1 MLPLPAGER
10 GGERAYRLGHIPII
24 DELAAIAAL
33 GVVVTLIL
41 SRLQLPAVAGLL
53 FAGAL
58 AGPAAFGLVTS
69 IDAIEVLAEL
79 GVVLLLFTIGLEF
92 SLSRLQTIFRQVA
105 LGGLLQVGLT
115 TLAVAL
121 GAVALGE
128 PIGRAVFLGFVFAL
142 SSTAIVLRALTERRE
157 LDAPH
162 GRFIVGTLIFQDL
175 CVVPMVLIVPLLGS
189 ASGDGPSPWS
199 GIAIALG
206 KAAVVIVLT
215 IVIARQA
222 VPRLLRWVD
231 RARSRETFLLAI
243 LALCLGT
250 AWLTSL
256 AGLSLALGAFLG
268 GMAIADTEFGHR
280 AMGDVMPLR
289 DTFVSVFFVSLGML
303 FDVRVVMAQPLL
315 VLGLTVAFVFGKGL
329 LATVAAL
336 VMRFPAR
343 VAWLAGVG
351 LAQFGEFGFVLAQLG
366 RQSGVIDAAG
376 LAPVLSAGI
385 VSMFLTPLLVR
396 AAPHVTAG
404 EKLLAPLMK
413 LLGVRSI
420 DEADATP
427 GETPTGHVVLV
438 GYGLSGQLIAKALE
452 ACGVKYIALELNADT
467 VRKARASGAPVY
479 YGDATSPEALE
490 HAHLAQARA
499 LVLVMNDPS
508 AVQRVLTSAT
518 RVAPNVPVLLRARYL
533 AEKPAL
539 LALGA
544 HDVVAEEVEG
554 GLEMLSRVLR
564 WLETPRNLIEKQLR
578 AARVDTQTS
587 ERKVTVPRRTLG
599 EMQALADLKLERVL
613 IEAGSPG
620 AGKSAVELDLR
631 KQTGALMIAVQR
643 GLALLDQP
651 DPHARWEPGD
661 VVFLAG
667 SGDAIRKA
675 TGLLTEP
682 PKAPEPLVKED
693 EVPSQ

>member
-1 MLPLPAGER
+1 M
-10 GGERAYRLGHIPII
+10 GHIPII

-69 IDAIEVLAEL
+69 LDAIEVLAEL

-115 TLAVAL
+115 TLAVAA
-121 GAVALGE
+121 GATALGQ
-128 PIGRAVFLGFVFAL
+128 PPGRAVFFGFVFAL

-189 ASGDGPSPWS
+189 SSSMGGAAS
-199 GIAIALG
+199 GIALALA
-206 KAAVVIVLT
+206 KAAAVIVLT
-215 IVIARQA
+215 VVVARQV

-231 RARSRETFLLAI
+231 RARSREVFLLAV

-250 AWLTSL
+250 AWLTSY

-289 DTFVSVFFVSLGML
+289 DAFVSIFFVSLGML

-366 RQSGVIDAAG
+366 RQSGVVDAAG

-385 VSMFLTPLLVR
+385 ISMFFTPLLVR
-396 AAPHVTAG
+396 VAPHVTAG

-420 DEADATP
+420 DEVDATP
-427 GETPTGHVVLV
+427 GEMPSGHVVLV
-438 GYGLSGQLIAKALE
+438 GYGLSGQLIARALE
-452 ACGVKYIALELNADT
+452 ACGVKYVALELNADT
-467 VRKARASGAPVY
+467 VRKARASGATVY

-490 HAHLAQARA
+490 HAHLAQAKA

-508 AVQRVLTSAT
+508 AVQRVLTSAQ
-518 RVAPNVPVLLRARYL
+518 RVAPKVPVLLRARYL
-533 AEKPAL
+533 AETPGL

-544 HDVVAEEVEG
+544 QDVVAEEVEG

-564 WLETPRNLIEKQLR
+564 WLETPRNLIEKR
-578 AARVDTQTS
+578 MREAREATQTS

-599 EMQALADLKLERVL
+599 EMQALADLKLERVS
-613 IEAGSPG
+613 IEAGSPA

-631 KQTGALMIAVQR
+631 NQTGALMIAVQR
-643 GLALLDQP
+643 GLALLEQP
-651 DPHARWEPGD
+651 DPHVRWEPGD

-667 SGDAIRKA
+667 TGESIRKA
-675 TGLLTEP
+675 NRLLTEAVVGLP
-682 PKAPEPLVKED
+682 VRSD
-693 EVPSQ
+693 GDQ

>member
-1 MLPLPAGER
+1 MI
-10 GGERAYRLGHIPII
+10 HIPII

-33 GVVVTLIL
+33 GVAVTLIL
-41 SRLQLPAVAGLL
+41 ARLQLPAVAGLL
-53 FAGAL
+53 LAGAL
-58 AGPAAFGLVTS
+58 AGPAGFGLVTS
-69 IDAIEVLAEL
+69 RDAIDVLAEL

-92 SLSRLQTIFRQVA
+92 SLSRLSTIFRQVA
-105 LGGLLQVGLT
+105 LGGLLQVGIT
-115 TLAVAL
+115 TAAVAI
-121 GAVALGE
+121 GAAALGQ
-128 PIGRAVFLGFVFAL
+128 PPGRALFFGFVFAL

-189 ASGDGPSPWS
+189 SSSVSGAAT
-199 GIAIALG
+199 GIALALG
-206 KAAVVIVLT
+206 KAAAVIIVT
-215 IVIARQA
+215 IVVARQV
-222 VPRLLRWVD
+222 VPRLLKWVD
-231 RARSRETFLLAI
+231 RSRSREIFLLAV

-250 AWLTSL
+250 AWLTSR

-303 FDVRVVMAQPLL
+303 FDTHVVLAQPLL
-315 VLGLTVAFVFGKGL
+315 VLGLTCAFIFGKGV
-329 LATVAAL
+329 LATLAAL

-366 RQSGVIDAAG
+366 RQSQVIDAEG
-376 LAPVLSAGI
+376 LAPVLTAGI

-396 AAPHVTAG
+396 AAPHVKAG
-404 EKLLAPLMK
+404 EKLLAPLVK
-413 LLGVRSI
+413 LLGARSI

-427 GETPTGHVVLV
+427 GETPSGHVVLV
-438 GYGLSGQLIAKALE
+438 GYGLSGQLIARALE
-452 ACGVKYIALELNADT
+452 ACGVKYVALELNAET
-467 VRKARASGAPVY
+467 VRKARALGATVY
-479 YGDATSPEALE
+479 YGDATSQEALE
-490 HAHLAQARA
+490 HAHLAQAKA

-508 AVQRVLTSAT
+508 AVQRVLTTAG
-518 RVAPNVPVLLRARYL
+518 RVAPKVPVLLRARYL

-539 LALGA
+539 LSLGA
-544 HDVVAEEVEG
+544 QDVVAEEVEG

-564 WLETPRNLIEKQLR
+564 WLETPRNLIDKRLR
-578 AARVDTQTS
+578 EAREATQTS
-587 ERKVTVPRRTLG
+587 ERKVTVPRRTFG
-599 EMQALADLKLERVL
+599 EMRALADLKLESVL
-613 IEAGSPG
+613 IEPGAPG

-643 GLALLDQP
+643 GATLLDQP
-651 DPHARWEPGD
+651 DPHVPWQAGD

-667 SGDAIRKA
+667 TGEAIRQA
-675 TGLLTEP
+675 TRLL
-682 PKAPEPLVKED
+682 AGSPEPL
-693 EVPSQ
+693 PPAGQ